1 MTRCGA
7 CGFDWQAEADE
18 VINAISRFG
27 PEYRERIAPFN
38 APPHGSGGRDPVR
51 TRPEPTVWSALEY
64 VAHMRDVL
72 GFYLDRIDRVLVEDR
87 PAMTATDF
95 ATMAEARRYQD
106 EDLAAVLDAV
116 DRTARMTSERLRQLR
131 PDDWPRIGIGSEGG
145 ERTVLTLARRLAH
158 DGQHHLMDLDR
169 VRAAVAPQ

>member
-1 MTRCGA
+1 VTRCGA

-18 VINAISRFG
+18 VINAISQFG
-27 PEYRERIAPFN
+27 PEYRARIAPFT
-38 APPHGSGGRDPVR
+38 AAPHGSGGRDVVR

-72 GFYLDRIDRVLVEDR
+72 GFYLDRIDRVLLEDR

-95 ATMAEARRYQD
+95 ASLAEARRYQD
-106 EDLAAVLDAV
+106 EDLAVVLDAV
-116 DRTARMTSERLRQLR
+116 DHAALTTAQRLRQLR
-131 PDDWPRIGIGSEGG
+131 PEDWLRVGIGSEGG

-169 VRAAVAPQ
+169 VRTAVVPR